1 MEPTPELLDRYAAV
15 LQDYLKGGGETALKR
30 AHELGGDALAAGASL
45 VEFARAQLEALVT
58 ILRDVPSLEEGAQL
72 AGRAVDVFVESL
84 SPFEI
89 VHRGFQEAWTTM
101 RESEQRYRNLIE
113 IVPDVVF
120 TLSPDGVVTSL
131 NPAFERVT
139 GWSREEWLGKHFGPY
154 IHPGDLPFAE
164 GIFQRVLQEEAP
176 LVFQLRVQARS
187 GKYLIHELAATP
199 EVRDGEVVGIVG
211 IARHIT
217 QPGQAEDALRSLF
230 NGVPV
235 GLCRMTPRGQIL
247 DANPALAQMLGFSDI
262 RTLLR
267 ANAADFYI
275 NPEDRSRW
283 KAQMG
288 RWGVVRDFEVALRRH
303 NGTILWAR
311 NSSRAVKD
319 EDGRVLYYEGVLE
332 DITERKHAERAL
344 RHLNEMLEEEAKRIA
359 HALHDEAGQVL
370 TSVHLDLE
378 AAAREVPAAA
388 DRLRGVR
395 RLLKQFEEQL
405 RCLSHELRPAA
416 LDDLGLLP
424 ALEFLAKG
432 VSKRTGVPIT
442 VDGMGQ
448 GRLPPSVEIALYRI
462 VQEGLTNAA
471 KYAQATR
478 VWIEIQQ
485 TDHLVRGSLR
495 DNGAG
500 FDVTETLTRRG
511 ERGIGLVGMRE
522 RAEALG
528 GTLQVKSAPGRG
540 TEVLVTIP
548 LGQ

>member
-1 MEPTPELLDRYAAV
+1 M
-15 LQDYLKGGGETALKR
+15 KR

>member
-1 MEPTPELLDRYAAV
+1 MERTPELLDRYTAV

-30 AHELGGDALAAGASL
+30 AHELGGDALAGGASL

-72 AGRAVDVFVESL
+72 TGRAVDVFVESL

-113 IVPDVVF
+113 IVPDVIF

-217 QPGQAEDALRSLF
+217 QPGQAEEALRSLF

-275 NPEDRSRW
+275 NPEDRPRW
-283 KAQMG
+283 KAQME
-288 RWGVVRDFEVALRRH
+288 RWGVVREFEVALRRH

-378 AAAREVPAAA
+378 AAAREVPVAA

-442 VDGMGQ
+442 VDGRGQ
-448 GRLPPSVEIALYRI
+448 GCLPPSVEIALYRI

-485 TDHLVRGSLR
+485 TDHLVRCSLR

>member
-72 AGRAVDVFVESL
+72 TGRAVDVFVESL